1 MKCLSCKKNSLI
13 KFLDFKKIPLVNAF
27 SKNIKL
33 SNKKYKLQVMIC
45 KICFICQLKDTPN
58 EKKIFEDYSHF
69 SSASKDNVLHL
80 KKLSRFI
87 STSFKPKN
95 KKILEVGVMMER
107 Y

>member
-58 EKKIFEDYSHF
+58 EKKY
-69 SSASKDNVLHL
+69 L
-80 KKLSRFI
+80 KIIHILVVHR
-87 STSFKPKN
+87 
-95 KKILEVGVMMER
+95 KIM
-107 Y
+107 YYI